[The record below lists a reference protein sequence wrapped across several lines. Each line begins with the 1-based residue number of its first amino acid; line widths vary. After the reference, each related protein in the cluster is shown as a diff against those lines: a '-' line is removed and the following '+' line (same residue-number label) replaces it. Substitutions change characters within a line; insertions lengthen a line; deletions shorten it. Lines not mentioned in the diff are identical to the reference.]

1 MKRFGDYP
9 PNSNTDPLDEI
20 WAQEQVRAR
29 AEAARSS
36 DKKTREICD
45 EVAAAINH
53 STGEELAWNA
63 PSGAARTARTT
74 TASQQRRKKRRRRR
88 RRRIL
93 TTIVVVLVILAAAV
107 FAAYKILV
115 QPPELGNSLRSGNS
129 ISISG
134 SNEDEDGSQS
144 VNSDRKKGVYTFLI
158 VGTDQASS
166 NTDTILV
173 GSLDTR
179 NSKLNVVSIPRD
191 TLVNVSWS
199 VKKINSVYSSTNG
212 VEGLIDELEDIM
224 GFRIDS
230 YGVVNLEA
238 FEKIVDTIGG
248 VYYDVPVDMQY
259 YDPTQDL
266 DINIMA
272 GNQWL
277 DGQKALQVV
286 RYRSGY
292 VDGDIGRI
300 NTQQDFLMAVAK
312 QMLSI
317 GNIPNLSALAQIY
330 TEYVETNLS
339 TGNVVWYAKEFL
351 KLDSEDITFQTM
363 PGNYNDSI
371 NGGSYVSIYVDEWID
386 MINNC
391 LNPYQENVT
400 AENLDILTRNSA
412 GSLYATSGV
421 IQGEGNFYVYN

>member
-9 PNSNTDPLDEI
+9 PDSNTDPLEEI
-20 WAQEQVRAR
+20 WAQEQVRAKTN
-29 AEAARSS
+29 AARSG

-45 EVAAAINH
+45 EVAAAINN
-53 STGEELAWNA
+53 STGEELAWNVPPTAVRTGRA
-63 PSGAARTARTT
+63 P
-74 TASQQRRKKRRRRR
+74 ASHNRRKKRHRRRAR
-88 RRRIL
+88 RVL
-93 TTIVVVLVILAAAV
+93 TTVLVVVLLLTAAV

-115 QPPELGNSLRSGNS
+115 KPPELGNSLRSGNS
-129 ISISG
+129 ISING
-134 SNEDEDGSQS
+134 SNGDSDENQP
-144 VNSDRKKGVYTFLI
+144 VNSDRKDGVYTFLI
-158 VGTDQASS
+158 VGTDQVSS

-173 GSLDTR
+173 GALDTQ
-179 NSKLNVVSIPRD
+179 NEKLNVVSIPRD
-191 TLVNVSWS
+191 TLVNVSWA
-199 VKKINSVYSSTNG
+199 VKKINSVYSSTDGING
-212 VEGLIDELEDIM
+212 RMDELEDIM

-238 FEKIVDTIGG
+238 FKKIVDTIGG

-259 YDPTQDL
+259 YDTTQDL
-266 DINIMA
+266 DINIVA

-277 DGQKALQVV
+277 DGEKALQVV

-292 VDGDIGRI
+292 ADGDIGRI

-330 TEYVETNLS
+330 TEYVDTNLS
-339 TGNVVWYAKEFL
+339 TGNIVWYAKEFL
-351 KLDSEDITFQTM
+351 KLDSEDITFQTL

-386 MINNC
+386 MVNSC
-391 LNPYQENVT
+391 LNPYQEDVT
-400 AENLDILTRNSA
+400 VENLDILTRNSA
-412 GSLYATSGV
+412 GYIYATSGS
-421 IQGEGNFYVYN
+421 IQGEGNFYNYN